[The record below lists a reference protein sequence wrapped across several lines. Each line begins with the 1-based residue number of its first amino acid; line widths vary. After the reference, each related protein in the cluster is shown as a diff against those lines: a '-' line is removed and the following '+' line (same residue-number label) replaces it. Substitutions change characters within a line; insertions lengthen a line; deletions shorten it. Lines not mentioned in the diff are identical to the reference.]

1 MSRPSLKPCPF
12 CGHELD
18 EKDAHKTVFG
28 ARVQCWYCG
37 AIGPDPFPRFAD
49 SEGKTH
55 DQVLGISAE
64 WWNKRAG
71 DSNEHK

>member
-1 MSRPSLKPCPF
+1 MGELKPCPF

-18 EKDAHKTVFG
+18 EKDVQKAVYG

-37 AIGPDPFPRFAD
+37 AVGPDPFPRLVD
-49 SEGKTH
+49 SEGKTYE
-55 DQVLGISAE
+55 QALSIVAA

-71 DSNEHK
+71 EADA